1 MTQPDPNAP
10 PAWYN
15 EPPEWVKT
23 LNQRPAPSSV
33 PPRSGGY
40 ESGRQDQEML
50 TAIHAMPEQVVN
62 ALREAIQAVTPQPSQ
77 QQQTPT
83 APPAANPPGEEKKEN
98 ESDSAPKSKLSFG
111 ERWMTNQL

>member
-1 MTQPDPNAP
+1 MSQPDPNAP

-62 ALREAIQAVTPQPSQ
+62 ALREAIQAVTPQPQQQQQ
-77 QQQTPT
+77 QQQT
-83 APPAANPPGEEKKEN
+83 APAGSPPGEEKKDN
-98 ESDSAPKSKLSFG
+98 GGDSAPKSQLTFAEKWFA
-111 ERWMTNQL
+111 NQL